1 LLALFGFALDLV
13 LFDEADA
20 AGEDS
25 GEGQE
30 EAADDWAVA
39 VGDQGCDDGYGAA
52 EEEAFGVLH
61 GGGFT
66 QGLEL

>member
-1 LLALFGFALDLV
+1 MLALFGFALDLV

-39 VGDQGCDDGYGAA
+39 ICNEGCDDGYSAA